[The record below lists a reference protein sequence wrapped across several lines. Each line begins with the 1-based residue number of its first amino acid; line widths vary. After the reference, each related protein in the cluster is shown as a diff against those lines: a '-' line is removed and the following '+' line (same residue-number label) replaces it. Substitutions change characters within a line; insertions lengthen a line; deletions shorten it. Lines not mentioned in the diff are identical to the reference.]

1 MQQLIKKIKSRGY
14 WRVVIR
20 PSRFMQNRIPE
31 LGQCKKLIRDNAVRL
46 RGWDYPHYDV
56 TSEPHLGLD
65 YVEQFSDFLSHIE
78 AWRLYQSGQFVHYKA
93 LWEDW
98 EDYPGHQ
105 HIPPKEYLSII
116 GTVYFLTE
124 IYEFASRL
132 GSKGVLGDSCEIQV
146 TLSNT
151 ANRKLK
157 TFDPHRPLFAKY
169 ETTLDEVPHSASF
182 MTADLMTRSAELS
195 LEHAIWLFQRFNLD
209 DVPAETF
216 KEDQRR
222 LLEKRL

>member
-1 MQQLIKKIKSRGY
+1 MQQVMEKIRSRGY
-14 WRVVIR
+14 WRVIIR
-20 PSRFMQNRIPE
+20 PLKFMQDRIPE
-31 LGQCKKLIRDNAVRL
+31 LGHCKNLVRDNAVRL
-46 RGWDYPHYDV
+46 RGWDYPHYDM
-56 TSEPHLGLD
+56 TAEPRSGLD
-65 YVEQFSDFLSHIE
+65 YVEQSSSFLSHIE

-98 EDYPGHQ
+98 EEHSG
-105 HIPPKEYLSII
+105 IPPKEYLSII
-116 GTVYFLTE
+116 GTVYLLTE

-157 TFDPHRPLFAKY
+157 TFDPRRPLFVKC
-169 ETTLDEVPHSASF
+169 ETMLNEIPHSVSF
-182 MTADLMTRSAELS
+182 ATADIMAHSAELS